1 MVDQQ
6 DDGDADVD
14 ADADDAAGAAA
25 AAVGAAAGGAG
36 VVVADGEA
44 EVVEEGA
51 RDPAYWAVYVLLE
64 MAVLGFVRIVVW
76 VA

>member
-1 MVDQQ
+1 MVDRQ
-6 DDGDADVD
+6 DDADVD
-14 ADADDAAGAAA
+14 AGAAVAVGGGAAA
-25 AAVGAAAGGAG
+25 AAGGG
-36 VVVADGEA
+36 VVAADGEA
-44 EVVEEGA
+44 EAVEEGA